1 MRSYES
7 MRKWLAKQAEGKTI
21 RQLES
26 ELDIPR
32 STLHRIIKG
41 EFKSAKQSTLEKI
54 ASAMGPA
61 HDEVDWVKG
70 TDFVAVIVDENEQ
83 NIKVKTS
90 IENKE
95 RALSLMAVSMGKIC
109 LSDGFSENYLIGLVV
124 TTYRAMK
131 QKEEEEV

>member
-7 MRKWLAKQAEGKTI
+7 MRNWLAKQAEGKSV
-21 RQLES
+21 RQIGK
-26 ELDIPR
+26 ELGIHH
-32 STLHRIIKG
+32 STLHRILSG
-41 EFKSAKQSTLEKI
+41 EFKDAKLSTLEKI

-131 QKEEEEV
+131 KREEKVG